1 MLYEIGP
8 NISGNPMKKFLILNG
23 PNLNM
28 LGEREPE
35 IYGRDTLQDLESY
48 TNSRLK
54 GQAHCEWYQ
63 SNLEGELVT
72 RIQQACSQD
81 YDALIINPGGYAH
94 TSVALHDALKILK
107 IPIIEVH
114 LSQVY
119 RREEF
124 RHTLLTA
131 KAASAIMSGLGK
143 QSYYRAIQSL
153 LD

>member
-1 MLYEIGP
+1 
-8 NISGNPMKKFLILNG
+8 MKKFLIING

-28 LGEREPE
+28 LGLREPE
-35 IYGRDTLQDLESY
+35 VYGSETLEEIQLWTDSKIKSLAQ
-48 TNSRLK
+48 TI
-54 GQAHCEWYQ
+54 WFQ
-63 SNLEGELVT
+63 SNLEGEIVS
-72 RIQQACSQD
+72 RIQKAQSEGF
-81 YDALIINPGGYAH
+81 DALVINPGGYAH
-94 TSVALHDALKILK
+94 TSVAIHDAMKILK

-119 RREEF
+119 KREEF

>member
-1 MLYEIGP
+1 
-8 NISGNPMKKFLILNG
+8 MKKILIING

-28 LGEREPE
+28 LGKREPE
-35 IYGRDTLQDLESY
+35 VYGHESLEDIKVWTDSKIKSVA
-48 TNSRLK
+48 TTVWF
-54 GQAHCEWYQ
+54 H
-63 SNLEGELVT
+63 SNIEGEIVN
-72 RIQQACSQD
+72 RIQTAHSENF
-81 YDALIINPGGYAH
+81 DALIINPGGYAH
-94 TSVALHDALKILK
+94 TSVAIHDALKILK

-131 KAASAIMSGLGK
+131 KAATAIMSGLGK
-143 QSYYRAIQSL
+143 QSYYIAIQSL

>member
-1 MLYEIGP
+1 
-8 NISGNPMKKFLILNG
+8 MKKILIING

-28 LGEREPE
+28 LGMREPE
-35 IYGRDTLQDLESY
+35 IYGSDTLEDIRVWTDSKIKSL
-48 TNSRLK
+48 
-54 GQAHCEWYQ
+54 AHTTWFQ
-63 SNLEGELVT
+63 SNLEGEIVS
-72 RIQQACSQD
+72 RIQMALKEPF
-81 YDALIINPGGYAH
+81 DALVINPGGYAH
-94 TSVALHDALKILK
+94 TSVAIHDAMKILK
-107 IPIIEVH
+107 IPVIEVH

-119 RREEF
+119 KREEF